1 MKYLSSIAL
10 YLGLATAQSCVTKPP
25 AGMSPEPCK
34 AASDCNYCYLTMN
47 DLKNGP
53 CKAVTWIFARAS
65 TELGNMGAS
74 VGTLIAI
81 QLNETYGHENVAV
94 QGVEYEAGIM
104 GNIGGVGCSDKGVKN
119 SGAMITLA
127 HTKCPK
133 TVILVGA
140 YR

>member
-1 MKYLSSIAL
+1 MKFVFSAAL
-10 YLGLATAQSCVTKPP
+10 LLGLVAGQSCVTKPP

-34 AASDCNYCYLTMN
+34 AAADCNYCYLTMN

-74 VGTLIAI
+74 VGTLIGM
-81 QLNETYGHENVAV
+81 QLNSTYGHNNVAI
-94 QGVEYEAGIM
+94 QGVDYEAGIL
-104 GNIGGVGCSDKGVKN
+104 GNIGGVGCSNKGVTN
-119 SGAMITLA
+119 AGAMITLA

-133 TVILVGA
+133 TVVLVGA